1 MFDTNCHKEYYE
13 VVTKTNSKLQMKSI
27 KGGALILMM
36 TASQTK
42 KGIRNERSQCNARE
56 RKR

>member
-36 TASQTK
+36 TASQTR
-42 KGIRNERSQCNARE
+42 KGIRNERS
-56 RKR
+56 